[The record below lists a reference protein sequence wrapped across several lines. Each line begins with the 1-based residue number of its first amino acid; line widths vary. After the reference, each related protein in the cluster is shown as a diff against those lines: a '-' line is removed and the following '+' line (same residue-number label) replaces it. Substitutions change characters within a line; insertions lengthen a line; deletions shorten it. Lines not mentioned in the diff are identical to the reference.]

1 MHGEHEYQYGEEQC
15 AQVDLQYALG
25 QSHCIIYINDD
36 LQRAVDGIDIRPE
49 DFREIA
55 RKRYKI
61 TLDMLGE
68 MENREMRRK
77 NVIRLT
83 ESDLH
88 RIIRESVNR
97 VLKQLI

>member
-1 MHGEHEYQYGEEQC
+1 
-15 AQVDLQYALG
+15 
-25 QSHCIIYINDD
+25 
-36 LQRAVDGIDIRPE
+36 
-49 DFREIA
+49 
-55 RKRYKI
+55 
-61 TLDMLGE
+61 MLGE

-77 NVIRLT
+77 NVTRLT